1 MQTRSSDQQQAVISF
16 KRTGSANTDF
26 RDLVVLLD
34 RELAARDGEE
44 HAFYARFN
52 KLDNI
57 GHVVVCY
64 VNDLPAGCGAF
75 KAYDETRVEIKR
87 MFVQPEYRGHGI
99 GHGILKALESWAATL
114 HYSGCILE
122 TGKKQPE
129 AIRLYEKAGYNL
141 VKNYGQYKE
150 VENSVCMEKS
160 IL

>member
-1 MQTRSSDQQQAVISF
+1 MQTGSVDHTNAAIRF

-34 RELAARDGEE
+34 RELADRDGDEY
-44 HAFYARFN
+44 AFYSQFN
-52 KLDNI
+52 QLDDI
-57 GHVVVCY
+57 GQVVVCY

-141 VKNYGQYKE
+141 VKNYGPYEQ